1 MWSGRP
7 AFAFKLIWRLSPAFD
22 VCHSFRPGS
31 AWVSQQS
38 LSVNGKRQNI
48 TRDDFLLVSRQM
60 NIKKAP
66 QIIARVNESVKKW
79 NHYAEEAGVDAKLR
93 DAIYSTLIYF
103 V

>member
-1 MWSGRP
+1 MDKTGN
-7 AFAFKLIWRLSPAFD
+7 WRLSPAFD

-48 TRDDFLLVSRQM
+48 TRDDFLLVGRQM

-79 NHYAEEAGVDAKLR
+79 NQYAEEARVNAKLR

-103 V
+103 VQ